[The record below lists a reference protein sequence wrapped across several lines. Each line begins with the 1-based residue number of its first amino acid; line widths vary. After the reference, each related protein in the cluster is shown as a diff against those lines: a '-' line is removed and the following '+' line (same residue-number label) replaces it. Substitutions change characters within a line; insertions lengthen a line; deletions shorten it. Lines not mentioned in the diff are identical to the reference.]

1 MKRLSILN
9 ILFLFVLFTNFL
21 FSKDL
26 NIIFTKEEQNWIK
39 NNPTVSIAMLTNFP
53 PFSFVNH
60 GKHEGFSVDITK
72 KIENITGLKF
82 EYKLSKWSEA
92 LNSFKDG
99 KIDIIADISF
109 TKKRELFTLYTQEYY
124 EIPTFIFG
132 LKSDQDYKDFKSLE
146 NKTVAVSK
154 DLFYVNYLKENGLN
168 LIEFNS
174 SVEKAKAVITG
185 KADYFISSYTSGIK
199 TISEN
204 VYTTLKPI
212 EELDKVKKE
221 DLRFGININKPLLQ
235 SIIKKALDELK
246 SAEIKSLSN
255 KWILNSQ
262 ENKSIINLSDEEL
275 DYISNSPIVTYSE
288 INWKPLSIIEDNTM
302 KGIMG
307 DYLDLVS
314 KRTGLIFKYKPAAS
328 WIEVLNLFKDK
339 KIDLIPGVGSSPQ
352 ERTLGLISNRYAKYP
367 LVIVS
372 SNKFTYIDSL
382 NDLKNNT
389 IAVPKYYTSY
399 NFIVKNFP
407 EIKVVPTNN
416 ISEALLMVENGKA
429 DAFVGHIATSL
440 YYIAELHLK
449 DLKISGTTQF
459 DFEHHYLIQNDN
471 PILLS
476 IINKTFASI
485 TYQEKK
491 DIYSKWVQ
499 TSIIEKRNNKKIIYS
514 ILFIMAIIVLG
525 FSYRQSLLK
534 KYNKK
539 LKETNKEIQSI
550 INSTLEAII
559 LSQEG
564 RCIDLN
570 ESAQKMFKVK
580 EKKDAI
586 GKYILDYIAEESIE
600 NIKEKLTYNIIE
612 PYELNCIKFDGTIF
626 PALVKGTNIDINNKT
641 LRITSIIDISEIK
654 NKEKLLIEQSKMAAV
669 GEMIGNIAHQ
679 WRQPLSVITTIV
691 SGWNIYNDFGK
702 FDKKIVLDEANIILS
717 NANYLS
723 QTIDDFRQFIKGEKH
738 VKEFDFNSIENN
750 LFRLIS
756 PSIKVNQIIL
766 DKKIDTDK
774 KVLGNP
780 NELLQALINVL
791 NNSIDAII
799 LQKIEEP
806 IIFFH
811 IKELKDKVIIEI
823 FDNAGGIQ
831 EKNINFIFEPYF
843 TTKHKSNGTGLGLY
857 MTYNI
862 IKNLNGEIKVENKI
876 FNYNNKNYKGACF
889 SISLPINK
897 S

>member
-1 MKRLSILN
+1 MKRLSIFN
-9 ILFLFVLFTNFL
+9 ILFLFAIFTNFL

-26 NIIFTKEEQNWIK
+26 NTIFTKEEQNWIK
-39 NNPTVSIAMLTNFP
+39 NNPTVSIAMLNNFS

-60 GKHEGFSVDITK
+60 GEHQGFSVDIVR
-72 KIENITGLKF
+72 KIENISGLKF
-82 EYKLSKWSEA
+82 EYKLSRWSEA
-92 LNSFKDG
+92 LNSFKNG
-99 KIDIIADISF
+99 KVDVIADISF
-109 TKKRELFTLYTQEYY
+109 TKERELFTLYTQEYY
-124 EIPTFIFG
+124 EIPTYIFG
-132 LKSDQDYKDFKSLE
+132 LKSNQDYTGLKSLE
-146 NKTVAVSK
+146 NKIVAVTK
-154 DLFYVNYLKENGLN
+154 NLFFVKYLKEQGIHIQEYDTN
-168 LIEFNS
+168 E
-174 SVEKAKAVITG
+174 EKSKAVITG
-185 KADYFISSYTSGIK
+185 KADYFISSYTNGIK
-199 TISEN
+199 TIADN
-204 VYTTLKPI
+204 AYTTLKPI
-212 EELDKVKKE
+212 DMLEGIKKE
-221 DLRFGININKPLLQ
+221 DLRFGINIDKPLLQ
-235 SIIKKALDELK
+235 SIIKKSLDEIN
-246 SAEIKSLSN
+246 SSQIKGLSD

-275 DYISNSPIVTYSE
+275 NYISNSPIVTYSE
-288 INWKPLSIIEDNTM
+288 INWKPLSIIEDNRM

-314 KRTGLIFKYKPAAS
+314 KRTGLIFEYKPASS

-339 KIDLIPGVGSSPQ
+339 KIDLVPGVGSSPQ
-352 ERTLGLISNRYAKYP
+352 ERALGSISNRYAKYP
-367 LVIVS
+367 LVIVTS
-372 SNKFTYIDSL
+372 SKFTYVDGL
-382 NDLKNNT
+382 NDLKNNI

-399 NFIVKNFP
+399 NFLVKNFP
-407 EIKVVPTNN
+407 EIKLIPTNN
-416 ISEALLMVENGKA
+416 IQEALLLVENGKA

-499 TSIIEKRNNKKIIYS
+499 TTIVEERDNKKIIYS
-514 ILFIMAIIVLG
+514 ILFITLIIVLG

-559 LSQEG
+559 LSHEG
-564 RCIDLN
+564 KCVDLN
-570 ESAQKMFKVK
+570 DSAQKMFKVVKK
-580 EKKDAI
+580 EDAI
-586 GKYILDYIAEESIE
+586 GKYILDYIAEDSIE
-600 NIKEKLTYNIIE
+600 HIKEKLNYDTVE

-626 PALVKGTNIDINNKT
+626 PALVKGTNIHMSNRT

-654 NKEKLLIEQSKMAAV
+654 EKEKLLIEQSKMAAV

-702 FDKKIVLDEANIILS
+702 FDKKIVLDESNIILS

-738 VKEFDFNSIENN
+738 IKEFDISSIESN

-756 PSIKVNQIIL
+756 PSIKANQIFL
-766 DKKIDTDK
+766 DKKIETDK
-774 KVLGNP
+774 RIIGNP
-780 NELLQALINVL
+780 NELLQALINIL
-791 NNSIDAII
+791 NNAIDAIL

-806 IIFFH
+806 AIFFH
-811 IKELKDKVIIEI
+811 VDELKNRIIIEI
-823 FDNAGGIQ
+823 FDNGGGIQ
-831 EKNINFIFEPYF
+831 EENLDFIFEPYF

-862 IKNLNGEIKVENKI
+862 IKNLNGEIKAENKT
-876 FNYNNKNYKGACF
+876 FKYNGKNYKGACF
-889 SISLPINK
+889 TITLSAK